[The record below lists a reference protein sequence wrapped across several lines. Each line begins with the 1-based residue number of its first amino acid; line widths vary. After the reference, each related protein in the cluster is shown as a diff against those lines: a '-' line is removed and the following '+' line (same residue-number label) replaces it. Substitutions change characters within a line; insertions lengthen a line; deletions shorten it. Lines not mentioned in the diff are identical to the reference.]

1 MPNKIRQ
8 EAAMKRTAIRG
19 FLTGAATV
27 LLTAWATAA
36 AAQVGTIRGKVV
48 DTNGKPVDQAEVI
61 LDFIGDY
68 NRQLK
73 TITDKNGEWIRAG
86 TPTGKWKITVKKFD
100 LVGENP
106 GVQLSLGETLRVP
119 EIVIG
124 KPGAGGAAAKP
135 TAVSEEEAERL
146 KKRAALL
153 DKLSAEANASL
164 EAGNYDDAIAK
175 VEAIMKEI
183 PTCAPCHAKIGD
195 INLKK
200 GDLDAAE
207 KAYLAAIATDEK
219 LPGPY
224 GALATLYNQQKK
236 FDEAVKMSTKANEL
250 IGASGGGDANSV
262 FNQGIILW
270 NSSKIPEAAVQFEK
284 ATKLDPKLA
293 DAHYWLGMAL
303 VNQGKLPEAKA
314 PFTEYLKLAPTGQY
328 ADTAKAILA
337 TIK

>member
-1 MPNKIRQ
+1 MT
-8 EAAMKRTAIRG
+8 RTAIRG
-19 FLTGAATV
+19 ILTGAATV
-27 LLTAWATAA
+27 LLTALATAA

-73 TITDKNGEWIRAG
+73 TITDKNGEFIRAG

-100 LVGENP
+100 LVGENA
-106 GVQLSLGETLRVP
+106 GVQVSLGETLRVP

-124 KPGAGGAAAKP
+124 KPGAGGGGAAKP
-135 TAVSEEEAERL
+135 VAVSEEEAERL
-146 KKRAALL
+146 KKRAAML
-153 DKLSAEANASL
+153 DKLSSEANASL

-175 VEAIMKEI
+175 VQAIMKEI
-183 PTCAPCHAKIGD
+183 PVCAPCHAKIGD
-195 INLKK
+195 INMKK

-207 KAYLAAIATDEK
+207 KAYLAAIAVDEK

-236 FDEAVKMSTKANEL
+236 FDEAVKMSTKANDL
-250 IGASGGGDANSV
+250 IGASPGGGDANAI

>member
-1 MPNKIRQ
+1 
-8 EAAMKRTAIRG
+8 
-19 FLTGAATV
+19 V
-27 LLTAWATAA
+27 
-36 AAQVGTIRGKVV
+36 
-48 DTNGKPVDQAEVI
+48 
-61 LDFIGDY
+61 
-68 NRQLK
+68 
-73 TITDKNGEWIRAG
+73 
-86 TPTGKWKITVKKFD
+86 
-100 LVGENP
+100 
-106 GVQLSLGETLRVP
+106 RVP
-119 EIVIG
+119 LNEMVRVAEIVIG

-135 TAVSEEEAERL
+135 VAVSEEEAERL
-146 KKRAALL
+146 KKRAAML
-153 DKLSAEANASL
+153 DKLSGEANAAL

-200 GDLDAAE
+200 GDLAAAE
-207 KAYLAAIATDEK
+207 KAYLAAIAVDEK

-236 FDEAVKMSTKANEL
+236 FAEAEKMATKANEL
-250 IGASGGGDANSV
+250 GGAGGDANSV

-270 NSSKIPEAAVQFEK
+270 NSSKIPEAQVQFEK

-293 DAHYWLGMAL
+293 EAHYWLGMAL

>member
-1 MPNKIRQ
+1 
-8 EAAMKRTAIRG
+8 MKRSTTVRG
-19 FLTGAATV
+19 VVVGAVAM
-27 LLTAWATAA
+27 LLAAWATTAS
-36 AAQVGTIRGKVV
+36 AQTGSLRGKVV
-48 DTNGKPVDQAEVI
+48 DTNGKPVDQAEVTF
-61 LDFIGDY
+61 DFVGDF

-73 TITDKNGEWIRAG
+73 TLTDKNGEWIRAG
-86 TPTGKWKITVKKFD
+86 MPTGQWKITVKKFD
-100 LVGENP
+100 MVGELA
-106 GVQLSLGETLRVP
+106 GVRVP
-119 EIVIG
+119 LNEMVRVAEIVIG

-135 TAVSEEEAERL
+135 VAVSEEEAERM

-153 DKLSAEANASL
+153 DKLSTEANAAL

-183 PTCAPCHAKIGD
+183 PTCAPCHSKIGD
-195 INLKK
+195 INVKK
-200 GDLDAAE
+200 GDLAAAE
-207 KAYLAAIATDEK
+207 KAYLAAIAADEK

-224 GALATLYNQQKK
+224 SALATLYNQQKK

-250 IGASGGGDANSV
+250 FGAGGGAGDANAV

-270 NSSKIPEAAVQFEK
+270 NSSKIPEAEVQFEK

-293 DAHYWLGMAL
+293 EAHYWLGMAR

>member
-1 MPNKIRQ
+1 
-8 EAAMKRTAIRG
+8 MKRSTSVRAIVV
-19 FLTGAATV
+19 GAVAV
-27 LLTAWATAA
+27 LLAAWATTAS
-36 AAQVGTIRGKVV
+36 AQTGNLRGKVV
-48 DTNGKPVDQAEVI
+48 DSSGKPVDQAEVI
-61 LDFIGDY
+61 FDFVGDY

-73 TITDKNGEWIRAG
+73 TLTDKTGEWIRAG
-86 TPTGKWKITVKKFD
+86 MPTGQWKITVKKFD
-100 LVGENP
+100 MVGE
-106 GVQLSLGETLRVP
+106 VTARVALN
-119 EIVIG
+119 EMVRVADITIG
-124 KPGAGGAAAKP
+124 KPGAAGAAKP
-135 TAVSEEEAERL
+135 TSVTPEEAEKL

-183 PTCAPCHAKIGD
+183 GTCAPCHAKIGD
-195 INLKK
+195 IQLKK

-207 KAYLAAIATDEK
+207 KAYLAAIAADEK

-224 GALATLYNQQKK
+224 AALATLYNQQKK
-236 FDEAVKMSTKANEL
+236 FAEAEKMSTKANEL
-250 IGASGGGDANSV
+250 AGDAGDANSV

-270 NSSKIPEAAVQFEK
+270 NQSKIPEAKIQFEK

-293 DAHYWLGMAL
+293 EAHYWYGMAL
-303 VNQGKLPEAKA
+303 VNEGKLPEAKA

>member
-1 MPNKIRQ
+1 
-8 EAAMKRTAIRG
+8 MKRSTTVRG
-19 FLTGAATV
+19 VVVGAVAM
-27 LLTAWATAA
+27 LLAAWATTAS
-36 AAQVGTIRGKVV
+36 AQTGSLRGKVV
-48 DTNGKPVDQAEVI
+48 DTNGKPVDQAEVTF
-61 LDFIGDY
+61 DFVGDF

-73 TITDKNGEWIRAG
+73 TLTDKNGEWIRAG
-86 TPTGKWKITVKKFD
+86 MPTGQWKITVKKFD
-100 LVGENP
+100 MVGELA
-106 GVQLSLGETLRVP
+106 GVRVP
-119 EIVIG
+119 LNEMVRVAEIVVG
-124 KPGAGGAAAKP
+124 KPGAGGAPAKP
-135 TAVSEEEAERL
+135 VSVSADEAERL

-153 DKLSAEANASL
+153 DKLSTEANAAL

-195 INLKK
+195 INVKK
-200 GDLDAAE
+200 GDLAAAE
-207 KAYLAAIATDEK
+207 KAYLAAIAADEK
-219 LPGPY
+219 MASPY
-224 GALATLYNQQKK
+224 GALATIYNQQKR
-236 FDEAVKMSTKANEL
+236 FDDAVKMSTKANEL
-250 IGASGGGDANSV
+250 IGAGGGGGDANSV

-270 NSSKIPEAAVQFEK
+270 NSSKIPEAEIQFEM

-293 DAHYWLGMAL
+293 EAHYWLGMAR

>member
-1 MPNKIRQ
+1 MRSTSVRGIVVG
-8 EAAMKRTAIRG
+8 AMAI
-19 FLTGAATV
+19 
-27 LLTAWATAA
+27 LLAAWATTAS
-36 AAQVGTIRGKVV
+36 AQTGSLRGKVV
-48 DTNGKPVDQAEVI
+48 DSNGKPVDQAEVI
-61 LDFIGDY
+61 FDFVGDY

-86 TPTGKWKITVKKFD
+86 MPTGQWKITVKKFD
-100 LVGENP
+100 LVGELTARVPLN
-106 GVQLSLGETLRVP
+106 EMLRVA
-119 EIVIG
+119 EITIA
-124 KPGAGGAAAKP
+124 KPGAGGAPAKP
-135 TAVSEEEAERL
+135 TSVSPEEADRL
-146 KKRAALL
+146 KKRAAML
-153 DKLSAEANASL
+153 DKLSAEANTAL

-183 PTCAPCHAKIGD
+183 GTCAPCSAKIGD
-195 INLKK
+195 IYLKK

-207 KAYLAAIATDEK
+207 KAYLAAIAADEK

-236 FDEAVKMSTKANEL
+236 FAEAEKMGAKATEL
-250 IGASGGGDANSV
+250 TGGAAGGGDANAV

-270 NSSKIPEAAVQFEK
+270 NQSKIPEAKVQFEK

-293 DAHYWLGMAL
+293 DAFYWYGMAL
-303 VNQGKLPEAKA
+303 VNEGKLPEAKA

>member
-1 MPNKIRQ
+1 
-8 EAAMKRTAIRG
+8 MKRTAIRG
-19 FLTGAATV
+19 LLTGAATV

-36 AAQVGTIRGKVV
+36 AAQTGTIRGKVV
-48 DTNGKPVDQAEVI
+48 DTNGKPVEQAEVT

-86 TPTGKWKITVKKFD
+86 TPTGKWKISVKKFD
-100 LVGENP
+100 MVGENA
-106 GVQLSLGETLRVP
+106 GVQVTLGETLRVP

-124 KPGAGGAAAKP
+124 KPGAGGAAPKP
-135 TAVSEEEAERL
+135 TSVSADEAERL
-146 KKRAALL
+146 KKRAATLE
-153 DKLSAEANASL
+153 KLSSEANASL
-164 EAGNYDDAIAK
+164 EAGNYDDAVAK
-175 VEAIMKEI
+175 VEAIMKEL
-183 PTCAPCHAKIGD
+183 PNCAPCNAKIGD
-195 INLKK
+195 IQVKK

-207 KAYLAAIATDEK
+207 KAYLAAIAMDAT

-224 GALATLYNQQKK
+224 NALATLYNQQKK
-236 FDEAVKMSTKANEL
+236 FAEAEKMSTKAAEL
-250 IGASGGGDANSV
+250 AGAGGAGGDANAV
-262 FNQGIILW
+262 FNTGIIFW
-270 NSSKIPEAAVQFEK
+270 NQSKIPEAQAAFEK
-284 ATKLDPKLA
+284 AAKLDPKLA

-328 ADTAKAILA
+328 AETAKAILA

>member
-1 MPNKIRQ
+1 
-8 EAAMKRTAIRG
+8 MKRTAIRG
-19 FLTGAATV
+19 ILTGAATV

-48 DTNGKPVDQAEVI
+48 DTNGKPVDQAEVV
-61 LDFIGDY
+61 LDYIGDY

-73 TITDKNGEWIRAG
+73 TITDKNGEFIRAG
-86 TPTGKWKITVKKFD
+86 TPTGKWKISVKKFD
-100 LVGENP
+100 MVGENA
-106 GVQLSLGETLRVP
+106 GVQVTLGETLRVP

-124 KPGAGGAAAKP
+124 KPGAGGGGAAKP
-135 TAVSEEEAERL
+135 MAVSEEEAERL
-146 KKRAALL
+146 KKRAAML
-153 DKLSAEANASL
+153 DKLSAEANTSL

-175 VEAIMKEI
+175 VQAIMKEI

-195 INLKK
+195 INVKK

-207 KAYLAAIATDEK
+207 KAYLAAIAADEK

-236 FDEAVKMSTKANEL
+236 FDEAVKMSTKANDL
-250 IGASGGGDANSV
+250 IGAGGGAGDANGV

-293 DAHYWLGMAL
+293 EAHYWLGMAL

>member
-1 MPNKIRQ
+1 MMRSTSVRGIVVG
-8 EAAMKRTAIRG
+8 AMAI
-19 FLTGAATV
+19 
-27 LLTAWATAA
+27 LLAAWATTAS
-36 AAQVGTIRGKVV
+36 AQTGSLRGKVV
-48 DTNGKPVDQAEVI
+48 DSNGKPVDQAEVI
-61 LDFIGDY
+61 FDFVGDY

-86 TPTGKWKITVKKFD
+86 MPTGQWKITVKKFD
-100 LVGENP
+100 LVGELTARVPLN
-106 GVQLSLGETLRVP
+106 EMLRVA
-119 EIVIG
+119 EITIA
-124 KPGAGGAAAKP
+124 KPGAGGAPAKP
-135 TAVSEEEAERL
+135 TSVSPEEADRL
-146 KKRAALL
+146 KKRAAML
-153 DKLSAEANASL
+153 DKLSAEANTAL

-183 PTCAPCHAKIGD
+183 GTCAPCNAKIGD
-195 INLKK
+195 IYLKK

-207 KAYLAAIATDEK
+207 KAYLAAIAADEK

-236 FDEAVKMSTKANEL
+236 FAEAEKMGAKATEL
-250 IGASGGGDANSV
+250 TGGAAGGGDANAV

-270 NSSKIPEAAVQFEK
+270 NQSKIPEAKVQFEK

-293 DAHYWLGMAL
+293 DAFYWYGMAL
-303 VNQGKLPEAKA
+303 VNEGKLPEAKA

>member
-1 MPNKIRQ
+1 MT
-8 EAAMKRTAIRG
+8 RTAIRG
-19 FLTGAATV
+19 ILTGAATV
-27 LLTAWATAA
+27 LLTALATAA

-73 TITDKNGEWIRAG
+73 TITDKNGEFIRAG

-100 LVGENP
+100 LIGENA
-106 GVQLSLGETLRVP
+106 GVQVTLGETLRVP

-124 KPGAGGAAAKP
+124 KPGAGGAAAAKP
-135 TAVSEEEAERL
+135 MAVSEEEAERL
-146 KKRAALL
+146 KKRAAML

-175 VEAIMKEI
+175 VQAIMKEI

-195 INLKK
+195 INVKK

-207 KAYLAAIATDEK
+207 KAYLAAIAADEK

-236 FDEAVKMSTKANEL
+236 FDEAVKMSTKANDL
-250 IGASGGGDANSV
+250 IGAGGGGGDANTI

>member
-1 MPNKIRQ
+1 
-8 EAAMKRTAIRG
+8 MKRRISVRSLG
-19 FLTGAATV
+19 TGAVAV
-27 LLTAWATAA
+27 LLALWATAA
-36 AAQVGTIRGKVV
+36 SAQVGTIRGKVV
-48 DTNGKPVDQAEVI
+48 DINGKPVDQAEVV

-73 TITDKNGEWIRAG
+73 TITDKNGEFIRAG

-100 LVGENP
+100 QVGENP

-124 KPGAGGAAAKP
+124 KPGAGGAAPKP
-135 TAVSEEEAERL
+135 TSVSPEEADRL
-146 KKRAALL
+146 KKRAATL
-153 DKLSAEANASL
+153 DKLSTEANAAL

-195 INLKK
+195 INYKK

-207 KAYLAAIATDEK
+207 KAYLAAIAADEK
-219 LPGPY
+219 APGPY

-236 FDEAVKMSTKANEL
+236 FAEAEKMSTKANEL
-250 IGASGGGDANSV
+250 IGSTGGAGDANSV

-270 NSSKIPEAAVQFEK
+270 NASKIPEAKVQFEK

-293 DAHYWLGMAL
+293 EAHYWLGMAL
-303 VNQGKLPEAKA
+303 VNEGKLPEAKA

-328 ADTAKAILA
+328 AETAKAILA

>member
-1 MPNKIRQ
+1 
-8 EAAMKRTAIRG
+8 MKRIRSIHAVVIG
-19 FLTGAATV
+19 TLAV
-27 LLTAWATAA
+27 LLAAWATPA
-36 AAQVGTIRGKVV
+36 AAQTGTMRGKVV
-48 DTNGKPVDQAEVI
+48 DTAGKPVDQADVTLE
-61 LDFIGDY
+61 FIGDY
-68 NRQLK
+68 NRTLK

-100 LVGENP
+100 MVGENP
-106 GVQLSLGETLRVP
+106 GVNLALGETLRVP

-124 KPGAGGAAAKP
+124 KPGAGGAPAKP
-135 TAVSEEEAERL
+135 TAVSAEAADKM
-146 KKRAALL
+146 KKRQALL
-153 DKLSAEANASL
+153 EKLSGEANAAVD
-164 EAGNYDDAIAK
+164 AGNFD
-175 VEAIMKEI
+175 EAIGKIEAIEKELGG
-183 PTCAPCHAKIGD
+183 TCAQCQSKNGD
-195 INLKK
+195 IYLKK

-207 KAYLAAIATDEK
+207 KAYLAAIAADDK
-219 LPGPY
+219 LAGPY

-236 FDEAVKMSTKANEL
+236 FAEAEKMSTKANEL
-250 IGASGGGDANSV
+250 LGGGAGGGDANSV
-262 FNQGIILW
+262 FNQGIIYW
-270 NSSKIPEAAVQFEK
+270 NQSKIPEAKEQFEK